1 MRLRTA
7 LFSLVPGA
15 AHVDLG
21 RSGRGLA
28 YFLLF
33 ALLADAAL
41 LAPFLVSDRRLRA
54 ACGAAAAAVWVLAF
68 FDAMRTSGRTAPRKS
83 DS

>member
-21 RSGRGLA
+21 RPGSGVGL
-28 YFLLF
+28 FFLF
-33 ALLADAAL
+33 ALFVNAAL
-41 LAPFLVSDRRLRA
+41 LAPFLSSDRRLRA
-54 ACGAAAAAVWVLAF
+54 ACGAAAAAVWILAF
-68 FDAMRTSGRTAPRKS
+68 FDAMRRSGRTSPKG